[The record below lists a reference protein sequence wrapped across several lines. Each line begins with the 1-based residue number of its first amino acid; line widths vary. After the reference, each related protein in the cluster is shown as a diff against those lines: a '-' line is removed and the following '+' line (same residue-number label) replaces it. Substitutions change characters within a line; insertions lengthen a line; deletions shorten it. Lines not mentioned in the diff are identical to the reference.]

1 MPNWCENSLSI
12 YNPKVFK
19 EKCMKDGKFLFNNI
33 IPQPEHIKVYND
45 LGMTESDENILLESG
60 VKPETLKS
68 GEDLSNIFFAPHA
81 LDYLYT
87 KDWLEAEEQKTGVK
101 SKDWYNWDCENWGTK
116 WDLYGDEI
124 DEEELDGAIEND
136 MQLDL
141 CVSTAWAPPIPVL
154 EKMAELG
161 VEFDW
166 HCEEG
171 GCGIYMEGHS
181 DGESFSCWDC
191 DPPEDDDEDKE

>member
-19 EKCMKDGKFLFNNI
+19 EKCMKDGKFMFENI
-33 IPQPEHIKVYND
+33 IPQPKHVRVYND
-45 LGMTESDENILLESG
+45 LGMTESDENALSQWG
-60 VKPETLKS
+60 VKPEILKS
-68 GEDLSNIFFAPHA
+68 GEELSNAFFAPHT
-81 LDYLYT
+81 LDYLYA
-87 KDWLEAEEQKTGVK
+87 KDWLDNEAERTGVA
-101 SKDWYNWDCENWGTK
+101 SKDWYEWDCKNWGTK
-116 WDLYGDEI
+116 WDLDGDEV
-124 DEEELDGAIEND
+124 DEEELEEALKDD
-136 MQLDL
+136 SQFDL
-141 CVSTAWAPPIPVL
+141 FFSTAWAPPLPVL

-171 GCGIYMEGHS
+171 GCGIYMEGQS

-191 DPPEDDDEDKE
+191 DPPKEDDEDEE

>member
-19 EKCMKDGKFLFNNI
+19 EKCMKDGKFMFENI
-33 IPQPEHIKVYND
+33 IPQPEHIRVYND
-45 LGMTESDENILLESG
+45 LGMSESDEKLIRDSG
-60 VKPETLKS
+60 VKPESLKS
-68 GEDLSNIFFAPHA
+68 GEELINGFFYPHVIDFMYA
-81 LDYLYT
+81 
-87 KDWLEAEEQKTGVK
+87 KDWLDSEAERTGVA
-101 SKDWYNWDCENWGTK
+101 SKDWYEWDCENWGTK
-116 WDLYGDEI
+116 WDLDGEEV
-124 DEEELDGAIEND
+124 DEEELEDALKD
-136 MQLDL
+136 DSQFDL
-141 CVSTAWAPPIPVL
+141 FFSTAWAPPLPVL

-191 DPPEDDDEDKE
+191 DKPEEEDDDEE